1 MIERQTHDANPLR
14 KANPMT
20 RLTITTPATVDL
32 ADLEQQTVSAL
43 ADRLRDD
50 HGYELPNLH
59 PRPSESGNEYQLAP
73 TGRIVV
79 DSRQNTLTV
88 RLHGLDVD
96 AHDLFIAVSSELEQQ
111 YDELSTE
118 IG

>member
-1 MIERQTHDANPLR
+1 
-14 KANPMT
+14 MT
-20 RLTITTPATVDL
+20 MLTITVPATVDL

-50 HGYELPNLH
+50 HGCELTDL
-59 PRPSESGNEYQLAP
+59 RPHTSEWGNEYRLAP

-79 DSRQNTLTV
+79 DNHQNKLTV
-88 RLHGLDVD
+88 RLHGLPVD
-96 AHDLFIAVSSELEQQ
+96 AHDLFVAVSSELEQQ